1 MQIFLQKNALY
12 PSFFLKNA
20 IIVPFFVLKTVKNGV
35 CGECGEY
42 ADEETGKY
50 VHRKM
55 LTQIDAAVG
64 TDGSERKEKELNKS
78 TSRPRISRIPRLP
91 S

>member
-12 PSFFLKNA
+12 PSFFLKKA

-35 CGECGEY
+35 SGECGEY
-42 ADEETGKY
+42 ADEEAGKY

-55 LTQIDAAVG
+55 LTQVDAAIG
-64 TDGSERKEKELNKS
+64 T
-78 TSRPRISRIPRLP
+78 
-91 S
+91 